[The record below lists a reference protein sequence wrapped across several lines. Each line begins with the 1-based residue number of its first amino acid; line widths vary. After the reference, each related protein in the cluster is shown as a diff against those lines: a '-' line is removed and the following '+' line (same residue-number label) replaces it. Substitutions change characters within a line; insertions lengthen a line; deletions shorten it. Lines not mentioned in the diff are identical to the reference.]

1 MILLSGKTI
10 EEFVLQTPIKV
21 DKQEEENTM
30 KQLLQDDFI
39 DDPSLEPNYDNCP
52 IVLPFSKWF
61 SLSNYIYVWIFCM

>member
-1 MILLSGKTI
+1 M
-10 EEFVLQTPIKV
+10 

-61 SLSNYIYVWIFCM
+61 SLSNYMFESFVCKYANTK